1 MTRLAL
7 AAILAATSAQAE
19 PVNLTDAPVEG
30 DKAELHMEGTAMGV
44 LTYSNTAEQRSA
56 NGTWEVASD
65 EVLCLLT
72 IIAKGGGPETASV
85 ECAEGWQVEP
95 ESADVPDGEVFHF
108 VVSWQGG

>member
-1 MTRLAL
+1 MTRLII
-7 AAILAATSAQAE
+7 AAILAATSAQAG

-30 DKAELHMEGTAMGV
+30 DKAELHMESTAMGV

-56 NGTWEVASD
+56 NGTWEVYSD

-95 ESADVPDGEVFHF
+95 ESAEVPDGEVFHF
-108 VVSWQGG
+108 VVSFPQG

>member
-7 AAILAATSAQAE
+7 AAILAATSANAG
-19 PVNLTDAPVEG
+19 PVNLTDAPIEG

-44 LTYSNTAEQRSA
+44 LTYSNTALQRSA

-65 EVLCLLT
+65 QVLCLLT
-72 IIAKGGGPETASV
+72 IVAKGGGPETASV

-95 ESADVPDGEVFHF
+95 QSAEVPDGEVFHF
-108 VVSWQGG
+108 IVTYPQG

>member
-19 PVNLTDAPVEG
+19 PVNLTDAPFDG
-30 DKAELHMEGTAMGV
+30 DKAELHMESRAMGV

-72 IIAKGGGPETASV
+72 IIAKGGGPETAIV

-95 ESADVPDGEVFHF
+95 ERADVPDGEVFHF
-108 VVSWQGG
+108 VVTWMGG